1 MNIFLET
8 ERLILR
14 LPTWSDLDNLVALR
28 SDPDV
33 MKYIGDGSIH
43 TQAQVERFLNIAI
56 PYQEK
61 YGFGFCSVFEK
72 ETGEFIGQA
81 GLFHK
86 GFYDEQPDI
95 ELAYRLHKKY
105 WGRGYA
111 TELAKALIRWAFENL
126 SVDKIVSAAEP
137 ENIASQKV
145 LLNSGFLFLG
155 KQHWRDGQELFY
167 YEIYKN
173 DAIELSDYNKEWP
186 RIAELEIKKIY
197 GILPKKQVIDIQ
209 HVGSTAIP
217 GMSAKPV
224 IDIQIAVDS
233 LNAIKPIA
241 IKALKELGY
250 EFWDKNPDQ
259 ERLFFAKGMPPF
271 GEKRTHHVHIVEP
284 NSHHWR
290 EKILFRDY
298 LLDNPEIRLEYEALK
313 KYLAQQYTYDR
324 EQYTNA
330 KTEFINKILHQA
342 NELAVRTADS
352 YPMIVFLTGASG
364 VGKTTLVNQFCREEN
379 KDFKIACFHFDSI
392 GVPSE
397 QEMLAIY
404 GSGSEWQKAM
414 TYHWV
419 QQFKQYLDKDLILIE
434 GQVNLTYIETAL
446 RGLGFYRYQIILL
459 HCENSIRHQRL
470 TGKRLQPELVNP
482 EMDNWSRFLKKQ
494 AIKKNA
500 MILDT
505 TELTQEQML
514 VWLNEYLRPYIKVQ

>member
-1 MNIFLET
+1 MKIFLET

-14 LPTWSDLDNLVALR
+14 LPAWSDLNYLVALR

-33 MKYIGDGSIH
+33 MKYLGDGSIH
-43 TQAQVERFLNIAI
+43 TQEQVERFLSMAI

-126 SVDKIVSAAEP
+126 PVDKIVSAAEP
-137 ENIASQKV
+137 GNTASQQV
-145 LLNSGFLFLG
+145 LLKSGFLFLG
-155 KQHWRDGQELFY
+155 KQKWWNGRELFY

-186 RIAELEIKKIY
+186 RIAEQEIKKLY
-197 GILPKKQVIDIQ
+197 DILPKQHVIDIQ

-233 LNAIKPIA
+233 LSAMKPIA
-241 IKALKELGY
+241 IKALKEIGY
-250 EFWDKNPDQ
+250 EYWDKNPDP

-271 GEKRTHHVHIVEP
+271 GEKRTHNVHIVEP
-284 NSHHWR
+284 SSRHWQ
-290 EKILFRDY
+290 EKILLRDY
-298 LLDNPEIRLEYEALK
+298 LRTHPEASVEYESLK
-313 KYLAQQYTYDR
+313 KHLAQKYLYDR
-324 EQYTNA
+324 EQYTSA
-330 KTEFINKILHQA
+330 KTEFIHEILHQA
-342 NELAVRTADS
+342 SEVAIRRSHS
-352 YPMIVFLTGASG
+352 YPMIIFLTGASG
-364 VGKTTLVNQFCREEN
+364 VGKTTLVNQFCRENN
-379 KDFKIACFHFDSI
+379 KDSKIACFHFDSI

-397 QEMLAIY
+397 QKMVAVY

-419 QQFKQYLDKDLILIE
+419 QKFKQFLDKDLILIE
-434 GQVNLTYIETAL
+434 GQVNLAYIESAL
-446 RGLGFYRYQIILL
+446 TGLGFYQYQIILL
-459 HCENSIRHQRL
+459 HCEQHIRHQRL
-470 TGKRLQPELVNP
+470 AGERLQPELVNS
-482 EMDNWSRFLKKQ
+482 EMDNWSQFLKKQ
-494 AIKKNA
+494 ALEKNVV
-500 MILDT
+500 ILNT
-505 TELTQEQML
+505 TELTQDQML
-514 VWLNEYLRPYIKVQ
+514 LWLKDYLRPH

>member
-8 ERLILR
+8 ERLVLR

-28 SDPDV
+28 SDPEV
-33 MKYIGDGSIH
+33 MKYLGDGSTH
-43 TQAQVERFLNIAI
+43 NKAQVERFLNIAI

-105 WGRGYA
+105 WGHGYA

-126 SVDKIVSAAEP
+126 KIDKIVSAAEP

-145 LLNSGFLFLG
+145 LLKSGFLFLG
-155 KQHWRDGQELFY
+155 KQKWWNGRELFY
-167 YEIYKN
+167 YEVYKN
-173 DAIELSDYNKEWP
+173 DAIELSDYSKEWP
-186 RIAELEIKKIY
+186 SIAELEIKKLY
-197 GILPKKQVIDIQ
+197 GTLPKQHIIDIQ

-241 IKALKELGY
+241 IKVLKELGY
-250 EFWDKNPDQ
+250 EYWDKNPDQ

-284 NSHHWR
+284 SSRHWR

-298 LLDNPEIRLEYEALK
+298 LRDNPEDE
-313 KYLAQQYTYDR
+313 
-324 EQYTNA
+324 
-330 KTEFINKILHQA
+330 
-342 NELAVRTADS
+342 
-352 YPMIVFLTGASG
+352 
-364 VGKTTLVNQFCREEN
+364 
-379 KDFKIACFHFDSI
+379 I
-392 GVPSE
+392 G
-397 QEMLAIY
+397 I
-404 GSGSEWQKAM
+404 
-414 TYHWV
+414 
-419 QQFKQYLDKDLILIE
+419 
-434 GQVNLTYIETAL
+434 
-446 RGLGFYRYQIILL
+446 
-459 HCENSIRHQRL
+459 
-470 TGKRLQPELVNP
+470 
-482 EMDNWSRFLKKQ
+482 
-494 AIKKNA
+494 
-500 MILDT
+500 
-505 TELTQEQML
+505 
-514 VWLNEYLRPYIKVQ
+514 